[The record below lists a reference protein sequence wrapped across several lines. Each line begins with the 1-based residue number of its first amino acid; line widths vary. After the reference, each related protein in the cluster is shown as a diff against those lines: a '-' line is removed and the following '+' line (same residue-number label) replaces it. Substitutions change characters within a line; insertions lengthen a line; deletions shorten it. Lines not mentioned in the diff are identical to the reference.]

1 MIGYCCT
8 LYTIV
13 NTFIT
18 LGCSF
23 LLERNSFKRVCAKK
37 NMSLMPSR
45 KKILSILKHFVHLIC
60 HSSIFLVKRLDFY
73 FWNDFEMVEKKF
85 QFSYFNQL
93 IQRKST
99 LFTRNEHDIYF
110 MIPRLLA
117 ANIHILGLLNDK
129 YLVLWFCATDNFRNV

>member
-37 NMSLMPSR
+37 NLSLMPSR

-60 HSSIFLVKRLDFY
+60 HSSIFLVKRLYFY
-73 FWNDFEMVEKKF
+73 FWNTLSNGREN
-85 QFSYFNQL
+85 FSVFL
-93 IQRKST
+93 
-99 LFTRNEHDIYF
+99 LFTRNEHGIYF

-117 ANIHILGLLNDK
+117 ANIHIVGLLNDK
-129 YLVLWFCATDNFRNV
+129 YT